1 MKALEAP
8 APAAE
13 PAPKLEPARDTAAQ
27 SALHPGLH
35 RLIDRGTLTR
45 AQAAEVAAFDAE
57 ARALIAAGEMTHAQV
72 DALGRML
79 GLRYVAESGR
89 RSIQ

>member
-1 MKALEAP
+1 MKALEDL

-13 PAPKLEPARDTAAQ
+13 PAPKRQPEPQ
-27 SALHPGLH
+27 SSLAPRLQL
-35 RLIDRGTLTR
+35 LIDRGTLTR

-57 ARALIAAGEMTHAQV
+57 AAALVAAGEMTHAQV

-79 GLRYVAESGR
+79 GLGYIAESGR
-89 RSIQ
+89 RSLQ